1 MSAVIIPAR
10 YASTRFPGKLLAP
23 LGGEPIIA
31 HTVRSALK
39 SKADK
44 VYAVT
49 DDERIAAALK
59 GCPDRLKII
68 MSDPSIPTGTDRVAF
83 AAKNIDDEIII
94 NVQADEPFIPPA
106 LLDNLALA
114 LEADKNTGMASACV
128 PFGDAENPNHVKV
141 VLDSGNFALYFSRCP
156 IPFDRDRKGI
166 TRYKHI
172 GVYAF
177 RRDTLFKF
185 AALNSTPLEN
195 AEMLEQLRA
204 LENGIRIKMLITDY
218 FPISVD
224 TPDDLRMAETAL
236 AFGARVLPHGL
247 LTGSAGVPPASPQG
261 VT

>member
-23 LGGEPIIA
+23 LGGEPLIA

-39 SKADK
+39 SRADK
-44 VYAVT
+44 VYTVT
-49 DDERIAAALK
+49 DDKRIAAALK
-59 GCPDRLKII
+59 GYESLNRLKII
-68 MSDPSIPTGTDRVAF
+68 MSDPAIPTGTDRVAF

-106 LLDNLALA
+106 LLDDLAAA
-114 LEADKNTGMASACV
+114 LEADQDIAMASACV
-128 PFGDAENPNHVKV
+128 PFNDAENPNHVKV
-141 VLDSGNFALYFSRCP
+141 VLDGGNFALYFSRCP

-177 RRDTLFKF
+177 RRETLFRF
-185 AALNSTPLEN
+185 AALKSAPLEN

-204 LENGIRIKMLITDY
+204 LENGMRIKMLITDY
-218 FPISVD
+218 FPVSVD
-224 TPDDLRMAETAL
+224 TPDDLKAAETAL
-236 AFGARVLPHGL
+236 KARCCRKG
-247 LTGSAGVPPASPQG
+247 
-261 VT
+261 

>member
-23 LGGEPIIA
+23 LGGEPLII

-49 DDERIAAALK
+49 DDERIAATLK
-59 GCPDRLKII
+59 GYESLNRLEII
-68 MSDPSIPTGTDRVAF
+68 MSDPAIPTGTDRVAF

-94 NVQADEPFIPPA
+94 NVQADEPFVPPA
-106 LLDNLALA
+106 LLDALAAA
-114 LEADKNTGMASACV
+114 LEADKNIGMASACV
-128 PFGDAENPNHVKV
+128 PFDDAENPNHVKV
-141 VLDSGNFALYFSRCP
+141 VLDGGNFALYFSRCP
-156 IPFDRDRKGI
+156 IPFDRDRKGV

-177 RRDTLFKF
+177 RRDTLFRF
-185 AALNSTPLEN
+185 AALKSTTLEN

-224 TPDDLRMAETAL
+224 TPDDLRTAETAL
-236 AFGARVLPHGL
+236 EARCCR
-247 LTGSAGVPPASPQG
+247 TG
-261 VT
+261 